1 MSALRAAGA
10 GHDSALDHLLKGVP
24 DRADRLRH
32 VRHVPAREGSTT
44 AWPEWA
50 APSVVEAFRGRGV
63 ELPWEHQVV
72 AAEHAHQGRHVVLAT
87 GTASGKSLAFQLPAL
102 SAVVRSR
109 RGRRRGATV
118 LYLSPTK
125 ALAQDQLAGVGRLAV
140 PGLAAC
146 TVDGDS
152 SPEQRQWAQEHAEYV
167 LTNPDLLHHALLPGH
182 QRWAGFL
189 SRLQYVVVDECHH
202 YRGVFGAHVAAV
214 LRRLRRVCAAYGAF
228 PTFVLASATVRDP
241 ATSAAALTGL
251 DCVAVDEDTAPRG
264 PLTLALWEPPLL
276 DGGGELGAPTRRST
290 VAECADLLAD
300 LVADGVRTLA
310 FVRSRNAAEVVALQ
324 AAQRL
329 RPIAPE
335 LAGRVAAYRGGF
347 VPEERRQLESDL
359 RDGTLLGVAATN
371 ALELGVD
378 ISGLDAV
385 VIGGYPGSRASFW
398 QQVGRAGRGRE
409 AALAVLVGR
418 DDPLDTYLVSHP
430 DVLLDAPLEPTAL
443 DPENPHV
450 VGPHLCAAAA
460 EVPLTDDD
468 LDLFGA
474 RALDGAT
481 ALASAG
487 LLRQRG
493 QRWFWT
499 GPGRPSDLA
508 DLRSSGGAP
517 VSLVETTS
525 GRVVGTVDA
534 ASAPAQVHTGA
545 VHLVQGEAWLVDRLD
560 LDEGVAELHRED
572 PGFTTTARSVTEV
585 EVRSETGS
593 RAWGGCRVARGEVE
607 VTHQVVSFLRR
618 ATDTGTV
625 LGEEL
630 LDLPARRLPT
640 VAVWWTVPAAALT
653 AAGLSRQA
661 VAGAVHAAEH
671 AAVGL
676 LPLVAGC
683 DRSDL
688 GALSAVVHPDT
699 GALTVFAYDAHP
711 GGAGFAEQGFDRAR
725 AWLTATREAVTS
737 CDCAD
742 GCPSCVQSPR
752 CGSGNDPLD
761 KAACVVLVDLLLAGA
776 DADAPIPRGHRPG
789 RRDRPS
795 PTEPG

>member
-1 MSALRAAGA
+1 VVELG
-10 GHDSALDHLLKGVP
+10 
-24 DRADRLRH
+24 
-32 VRHVPAREGSTT
+32 AREGRTA
-44 AWPEWA
+44 AWPDWS
-50 APSVVEAFRGRGV
+50 APEVVQAFGRRGV
-63 ELPWEHQVV
+63 ELPWEHQAL
-72 AAEHAHQGRHVVLAT
+72 AAEHAWAGRHVVLST

-102 SAVVRSR
+102 SAVVAAR

-125 ALAQDQLAGVGRLAV
+125 ALAQDQLAGLGRLAV

-152 SPEQRQWAQEHAEYV
+152 TPEQRQWAQVHAEYL

-189 SRLQYVVVDECHH
+189 SRLEYVVVDECHH

-214 LRRLRRVCAAYGAF
+214 LRRLRRVCQVYDAS

-241 ATSAAALTGL
+241 AASAAALTGL
-251 DCVAVDEDTAPRG
+251 DCVAVDEDTSARG
-264 PLTLALWEPPLL
+264 PVTLALWEPPLL

-290 VAECADLLAD
+290 IAETADLLAD
-300 LVADGVRTLA
+300 LVLDGVRTLA
-310 FVRSRNAAEVVALQ
+310 FVRSRNAAEVVAMQ

-329 RPIAPE
+329 RPLEPG

-347 VPEERRQLESDL
+347 IPEERRRLEADL
-359 RDGTLLGVAATN
+359 RDGTLVGVAATN

-385 VIGGYPGSRASFW
+385 VLGGYPGSRASFW
-398 QQVGRAGRGRE
+398 QQVGRAGRDRE
-409 AALAVLVGR
+409 PALAVMVGR
-418 DDPLDTYLVSHP
+418 DDPLDTYLVDHP
-430 DVLLDAPLEPTAL
+430 EVLLGAPLEPTAL
-443 DPENPHV
+443 DPTNPHV

-460 EVPLTDDD
+460 EVPLREED
-468 LDLFGA
+468 LLLFGD

-481 ALASAG
+481 ALAAAG
-487 LLRQRG
+487 LLRRRG
-493 QRWFWT
+493 ERWFWT

-508 DLRSSGGAP
+508 DLRSSGGTP
-517 VSLVETTS
+517 VSLVETSS

-534 ASAPAQVHTGA
+534 GSAPALVHTGA

-572 PGFTTTARSVTEV
+572 PGWTTTARSVTEV
-585 EVRSETGS
+585 EVRQETDT
-593 RAWGGCRVARGEVE
+593 RAWGSCRVARGEVD
-607 VTHQVVSFLRR
+607 VTGQVVSFLRR
-618 ATDTGTV
+618 DSATGAV
-625 LGEEL
+625 IAEEL

-640 VAVWWTVPAAALT
+640 VAVWWSIPADVWRGAGLTRAT
-653 AAGLSRQA
+653 AAG
-661 VAGAVHAAEH
+661 GVHAAEH
-671 AAVGL
+671 ASVGL

-683 DRSDL
+683 DRGDL
-688 GALSAVVHPDT
+688 GGLSAVVHPDT
-699 GALTVFAYDAHP
+699 GELGVFAYDAHP
-711 GGAGFAEQGFDRAR
+711 GGAGFADQGFARAR
-725 AWLTATREAVTS
+725 AWLEAARAAVAS
-737 CDCAD
+737 CGCSD

-761 KAACVVLVDLLLAGA
+761 KAAAVVLLDLLLTGAGP
-776 DADAPIPRGHRPG
+776 DG
-789 RRDRPS
+789 
-795 PTEPG
+795 

>member
-1 MSALRAAGA
+1 MPAGPPRSGPPAPSEDPLAGPLAALLAV
-10 GHDSALDHLLKGVP
+10 DP
-24 DRADRLRH
+24 DRVDRLRH
-32 VRHVPAREGSTT
+32 VRRIPAREGRRSP
-44 AWPEWA
+44 WPVWA
-50 APSVVEAFRGRGV
+50 APEVERAFRARGV
-63 ELPWEHQVV
+63 DQLWEHQAL
-72 AAEHAHQGRHVVLAT
+72 AAEHAHAGRHVVLAT

-102 SAVVRSR
+102 TSVVSSR

-125 ALAQDQLAGVGRLAV
+125 ALAQDQLTGLGRLAV

-152 SPEQRQWAQEHAEYV
+152 PPEQRQWAQEHGEYV

-189 SRLQYVVVDECHH
+189 ARLQYVVVDECHH

-214 LRRLRRVCAAYGAF
+214 LRRLRRVATAYGAS

-251 DCVAVDEDTAPRG
+251 DCVAVDDDAAARG
-264 PLTLALWEPPLL
+264 PVTLALWEPPLL
-276 DGGGELGAPTRRST
+276 EGGGEHGAPTRRSA

-300 LVADGVRTLA
+300 LVSNEVRTLA

-329 RPIAPE
+329 RPVAPS

-347 VPEERRQLESDL
+347 VPEERRRLESEL
-359 RDGTLLGVAATN
+359 RGGALMGVAATN

-385 VIGGYPGSRASFW
+385 VLGGYPGSRASFW
-398 QQVGRAGRGRE
+398 QQVGRAGRDR
-409 AALAVLVGR
+409 APALAVLVGR
-418 DDPLDTYLVSHP
+418 DDPLDTYLVDHP
-430 DVLLDAPLEPTAL
+430 DVLLGAPLEPTAL
-443 DPENPHV
+443 DPGNPHV

-460 EVPLTDDD
+460 ELPLTDED
-468 LDLFGA
+468 LRLFGD
-474 RALDGAT
+474 RALEGAT
-481 ALASAG
+481 ALAGAG

-493 QRWFWT
+493 ARWFWT
-499 GPGRPSDLA
+499 GPGRPSELA

-517 VSLVETTS
+517 VALVEVGS
-525 GRVVGTVDA
+525 GRVVGSVDA
-534 ASAPAQVHTGA
+534 ASAPALGHTGA
-545 VHLVQGEAWLVDRLD
+545 VHLVQGETWLVDRLD
-560 LDEGVAELHRED
+560 LEEGLAEIHRED

-585 EVRSETGS
+585 EVRAETGV
-593 RAWGGCRVARGEVE
+593 RVWGACRVVRGEVE
-607 VTHQVVSFLRR
+607 VSRQVVSFLRR
-618 ATDTGTV
+618 AADTGAV

-640 VAVWWTVPAAALT
+640 VAVWWTVPEEQLS
-653 AAGLSRQA
+653 AAGLTRTS
-661 VAGAVHAAEH
+661 VAGGVHAVEH

-683 DRSDL
+683 DRGDV
-688 GALSAVVHPDT
+688 GALSSVVHPDT
-699 GALTVFAYDAHP
+699 GMLTVFAHDAHP
-711 GGAGFAEQGFDRAR
+711 GGAGFADQGFARAR
-725 AWLTATREAVTS
+725 AWLDATRAAVAS
-737 CDCAD
+737 CDCQA

-752 CGSGNDPLD
+752 CGTGNDPLD
-761 KAACVVLVDLLLAGA
+761 KAAALVLLDLLLA
-776 DADAPIPRGHRPG
+776 DADEDVSPR
-789 RRDRPS
+789 
-795 PTEPG
+795 

>member
-1 MSALRAAGA
+1 MR
-10 GHDSALDHLLKGVP
+10 HLAP
-24 DRADRLRH
+24 
-32 VRHVPAREGSTT
+32 REGLT
-44 AWPEWA
+44 APWPAWA
-50 APSVVEAFRGRGV
+50 APEVVAAFRGHGV

-72 AAEHAHQGRHVVLAT
+72 AAEHAHAGSHVVLAT

-102 SAVVRSR
+102 TAVVTSR

-125 ALAQDQLAGVGRLAV
+125 ALAQDQLAGLGRLSV

-152 SPEQRQWAQEHAEYV
+152 TPEHRQWAQEHGEYV

-189 SRLQYVVVDECHH
+189 SRLEYVVVDECHQ

-214 LRRLRRVCAAYGAF
+214 LRRLRRVCGAYGAS

-241 ATSAAALTGL
+241 ASSAAALTGL
-251 DCVAVDEDTAPRG
+251 DCVPVDQDTSARG
-264 PLTLALWEPPLL
+264 PVTVALWEPPLL
-276 DGGGELGAPTRRST
+276 DGGGEHGAPTRRPA

-324 AAQRL
+324 AARRL
-329 RPIAPE
+329 RPLSPE

-347 VPEERRQLESDL
+347 VPEERRKLESDL
-359 RDGTLLGVAATN
+359 RQGELLGVAATN

-385 VIGGYPGSRASFW
+385 VLGGYPGTRASFW
-398 QQVGRAGRGRE
+398 QQVGRAGRDRE
-409 AALAVLVGR
+409 PALAVLVGR
-418 DDPLDTYLVSHP
+418 DDPLDTYLVDHP
-430 DVLLDAPLEPTAL
+430 DVLLGAPLEPTAL
-443 DPENPHV
+443 DPTNPHV

-460 EVPLTDDD
+460 ELPLTEDD
-468 LDLFGA
+468 LRLFGD
-474 RALDGAT
+474 RAQEGAT
-481 ALASAG
+481 ALATAG
-487 LLRQRG
+487 LLRRRG
-493 QRWFWT
+493 ARWFWT
-499 GPGRPSDLA
+499 GAGRASELA

-517 VSLVETTS
+517 VSLVETGS

-534 ASAPAQVHTGA
+534 ASAPALVHTGA

-560 LDEGVAELHRED
+560 LDEGVAETRRED
-572 PGFTTTARSVTEV
+572 PGFTTTARTVTEV
-585 EVRSETGS
+585 EVRGEAAVRT
-593 RAWGGCRVARGEVE
+593 WGACRVVRGEVD
-607 VTHQVVSFLRR
+607 VSHQVMSFLRR
-618 ATDTGTV
+618 ATDTGV
-625 LGEEL
+625 VIGEEL
-630 LDLPARRLPT
+630 LDLPPRRLPT
-640 VAVWWTVPAAALT
+640 VAVWWSVPEDVWS
-653 AAGLSRQA
+653 AAGLTRRS

-671 AAVGL
+671 ACLGL

-683 DRSDL
+683 DRGDL
-688 GALSAVVHPDT
+688 GGLSSVVHPGT
-699 GALTVFAYDAHP
+699 GELTVFAYDAHP
-711 GGAGFAEQGFDRAR
+711 GGAGFAEQGFAR
-725 AWLTATREAVTS
+725 AGAWLGATREAVSS
-737 CDCAD
+737 CGCRD

-761 KAACVVLVDLLLAGA
+761 KGAALVLLDLLLQHA
-776 DADAPIPRGHRPG
+776 DTDLSAASSR
-789 RRDRPS
+789 
-795 PTEPG
+795 

>member
-1 MSALRAAGA
+1 
-10 GHDSALDHLLKGVP
+10 
-24 DRADRLRH
+24 
-32 VRHVPAREGSTT
+32 VRHVVHLPARDGRT
-44 AWPEWA
+44 APWPDWA
-50 APSVVEAFRGRGV
+50 APAVVEAFHARGV
-63 ELPWEHQVV
+63 EQLWEHQVV
-72 AAEHAHQGRHVVLAT
+72 AAEHAHAGRHVVLAT

-102 SAVVRSR
+102 SAVVGAR
-109 RGRRRGATV
+109 RGRRRGATL

-125 ALAQDQLAGVGRLAV
+125 ALAQDQLAGLGRLAV

-152 SPEQRQWAQEHAEYV
+152 TPEQRQWAQEHAEYV
-167 LTNPDLLHHALLPGH
+167 LTNPDLLHHVLLPGH

-189 SRLQYVVVDECHH
+189 SRLQYVVVDECHQ

-214 LRRLRRVCAAYGAF
+214 LRRLRRVCTAYGGS

-241 ATSAAALTGL
+241 ASSATALTGL
-251 DCVAVDEDTAPRG
+251 DCVAVDQDTAARG
-264 PLTLALWEPPLL
+264 PLTVARWEPPLL
-276 DGGGELGAPTRRST
+276 EGGGAQGAPTRRST
-290 VAECADLLAD
+290 IAESADVMAD
-300 LVADGVRTLA
+300 LVAEGVRTLA

-329 RPIAPE
+329 RSRAPGA
-335 LAGRVAAYRGGF
+335 AGQVAAYRGGF
-347 VPEERRQLESDL
+347 VPEERRRLEADL
-359 RDGTLLGVAATN
+359 RDGTLLGVSATN
-371 ALELGVD
+371 ALELGIDV
-378 ISGLDAV
+378 SGLDAV
-385 VIGGYPGSRASFW
+385 VLGGYPGSRASFW

-409 AALAVLVGR
+409 AALAVLVAR
-418 DDPLDTYLVSHP
+418 DDPLDTYLVAHP
-430 DVLLDAPLEPTAL
+430 EVLLGAPLEPTAL
-443 DPENPHV
+443 DPGNPHV

-460 EVPLTDDD
+460 EVPLTDED
-468 LDLFGA
+468 LGLFGP

-499 GPGRPSDLA
+499 GAGRPSELA
-508 DLRSSGGAP
+508 DLRSSGGVP
-517 VSLVETTS
+517 VQLVETES

-534 ASAPAQVHTGA
+534 ASAPALVHTGA

-560 LDEGVAELHRED
+560 LEEGVAELHRED

-585 EVRSETGS
+585 TVHTESAS
-593 RAWGGCRVARGEVE
+593 RTWGACRVARGEVE

-618 ATDTGTV
+618 ATDTGVV

-640 VAVWWTVPAAALT
+640 VAVWWTVPERLWS
-653 AAGLSRQA
+653 AAGLTRRQA
-661 VAGAVHAAEH
+661 AGGVHAAEH

-683 DRSDL
+683 DRGDL
-688 GALSAVVHPDT
+688 GGLSAVVHPDT
-699 GALTVFAYDAHP
+699 GELTVLAYDAHP
-711 GGAGFAEQGFDRAR
+711 GGAGFAEQGLARAR
-725 AWLTATREAVTS
+725 AWLGATRDAVAS
-737 CDCAD
+737 CSCAD

-752 CGSGNDPLD
+752 CGTGNDPLD
-761 KAACVVLVDLLLAGA
+761 KAAAVVLLDLLLSQADPDPDSNTDPGHDRAAG
-776 DADAPIPRGHRPG
+776 DGPPG
-789 RRDRPS
+789 
-795 PTEPG
+795 